1 MALKRMPGLVAIN
14 PAAADAP
21 PPGVLGSAVDAPL
34 PGVSVDAVAIHV
46 IGWVLGDAAPVTAV
60 EISDGTTVL
69 ARERVG
75 IPRPD
80 VAAAFPGVP
89 WAGTAG
95 YETTVTFRRPVGD
108 MRLGIGAVLHDGDVS
123 EVGAVVGRRSW
134 RDDPIDGSPLVSV
147 VVPCYNQAH
156 FLPEAVESVLAQTY
170 PHVELVVVDDGSADN
185 TETVVGR
192 YAGVRCVRQ
201 ENAGLAGARNTG
213 IRHTVGSLLLF
224 LDADDR
230 LLPDAVEVGLAC
242 LRSDPAAAFVYGC
255 SRFISTDGSPLHTPE
270 QLCSD
275 EPYLPLLEVCGIIP
289 GSVLFRRAVFDGGR
303 GFDPSVDAS
312 ADWDM
317 YLTIARELPVRCHG
331 HTVLEYRRHADNMTN
346 DPARILDAEIAVLRR
361 HQAAAEGVPGGREA
375 VATGMERSRHVHGP
389 AVVEEV
395 RRAAAAGDARA
406 AAERAWLLA
415 RRDPTG
421 LRRLLRLR
429 S

>member
-1 MALKRMPGLVAIN
+1 MALKRMPGLVAIH
-14 PAAADAP
+14 PAAAEAP
-21 PPGVLGSAVDAPL
+21 PPGILGSAVDAPL
-34 PGVSVDAVAIHV
+34 PGVSVDAVAVRI
-46 IGWVLGDAAPVTAV
+46 IGWVVGDGGPVTAV
-60 EISDGTTVL
+60 EISDGITVL
-69 ARERVG
+69 ATERVDVV
-75 IPRPD
+75 RPD
-80 VAAAFPGVP
+80 VADAFPGVP

-95 YETTVTFRRPVGD
+95 YETTITFRRPTGD
-108 MRLGIGAVLHDGDVS
+108 MRLDIRAVLDGGDVK

-134 RDDPIDGSPLVSV
+134 RDDPVGGSPLVSV

-156 FLPEAVESVLAQTY
+156 FLTEAIESVLAQTY
-170 PHVELVVVDDGSADN
+170 PHVDVVVVDDGSADN
-185 TETVVGR
+185 TETIVGR
-192 YAGVRCVRQ
+192 YEGVRCVRQ
-201 ENAGLAGARNTG
+201 ENAGLAGARNAG
-213 IRHTVGSLLLF
+213 IRNSVGSLLLF

-230 LLPDAVEVGLAC
+230 LLPDAVEVGLDC
-242 LRSDPAAAFVYGC
+242 LRSDPSAAFVYGR

-275 EPYLPLLEVCGIIP
+275 EPYLPLLEMCGIIP

-331 HTVLEYRRHADNMTN
+331 HAVLEYRRHADNMTN
-346 DPARILDAEIAVLRR
+346 DSARVLDAEIAVLRR

-375 VATGMERSRHVHGP
+375 VAAGIERSRHVHGP
-389 AVVEEV
+389 AVVEEL

-415 RRDPTG
+415 RKDPAG